1 MDYVYKP
8 SAFDSARLTCHVNHK
23 DFILS
28 CKYLYLKLNKK
39 FLNSLSMI
47 MCEDLLRTTICKVD
61 IQSSAILQLTN
72 HNRLGQ
78 LTNQNRISVLE
89 DSVSAGSG

>member
-1 MDYVYKP
+1 
-8 SAFDSARLTCHVNHK
+8 
-23 DFILS
+23 
-28 CKYLYLKLNKK
+28 
-39 FLNSLSMI
+39 MI
-47 MCEDLLRTTICKVD
+47 KCEDLLRTTICKVD
-61 IQSSAILQLTN
+61 NIQSSAILQLTN